1 MSGAPVRAEQRAVLV
16 PFRLEDDRVLLLDQT
31 LLPER
36 EDWIEVRDAAGMAS
50 AIARLAVRGAPA
62 IGIAAALALAVEA
75 TRGGSVAERLERL
88 EEAGR
93 TLRASRPT
101 AVNLG
106 WAVDRVLGAARARAR
121 AEDPRRD
128 GSETGTPR
136 DPALW
141 AGAVRAEAEAIWRED
156 LEASRAMAAH
166 GVSLFTAERRFLTHC
181 HTGSLATGGGGTAL
195 GVLLALHRI
204 RPGGVE
210 VWATETRPLLQGA
223 RLTAWELQ
231 RAGVPARLIADSA
244 APHVIL
250 REGIEAVL
258 VGADRIAR
266 NGDTANKIGTLG
278 LALAAR
284 EAGIPFVVVAPSSTL
299 DPSIPEGSGIAIEE
313 RDPSEVTSFR
323 GLGTAPEGIQA
334 RNPAFD
340 VTPARLIAAIVT
352 ERGVH
357 RGPPYL
363 LGSV

>member
-1 MSGAPVRAEQRAVLV
+1 MSGAPARAEVRAILV
-16 PFRLEDDRVLLLDQT
+16 PFRLGDDRVLLLDQT

-36 EDWIEVRDAAGMAS
+36 EEWIEVCDAAVMAS

-75 TRGGSVAERLERL
+75 SRGGSVAERLERL

-93 TLRASRPT
+93 TLRSSRPT

-106 WAVDRVLGAARARAR
+106 WAVDRVLGAARAHA
-121 AEDPRRD
+121 DGPRP
-128 GSETGTPR
+128 GAETGASP
-136 DPALW
+136 DPVLW

-156 LEASRAMAAH
+156 LDASRAMAAH
-166 GVSLFTAERRFLTHC
+166 GASLFKEERRFLTHC

-204 RPGGVE
+204 RPGGIE

-278 LALAAR
+278 LALTAR

-299 DPSIPEGSGIAIEE
+299 DPSLPDGSGIAIEE

-323 GLGTAPEGIQA
+323 GLGTAPVGTLA

-340 VTPARLIAAIVT
+340 ITPGRLIAAIVT